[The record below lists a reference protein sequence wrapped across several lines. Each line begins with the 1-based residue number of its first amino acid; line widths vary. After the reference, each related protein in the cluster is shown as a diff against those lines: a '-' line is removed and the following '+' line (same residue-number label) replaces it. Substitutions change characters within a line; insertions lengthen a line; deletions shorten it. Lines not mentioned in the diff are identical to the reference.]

1 MKAAIIGL
9 VFGITVGVVMWIIA
23 WIAGSLFGPSVYYQA
38 PEMERMKAVVM
49 AYTSSVEETDDT
61 PHITASGERTRK
73 GIVANNCLEF
83 GTKVVIGGKEYE
95 VQDRLN
101 KRYGCEHYDIWV
113 ETKGEAFEW
122 GRRELSV
129 AIRK

>member
-1 MKAAIIGL
+1 MKTVLIGAIASIL
-9 VFGITVGVVMWIIA
+9 
-23 WIAGSLFGPSVYYQA
+23 GSLPGPAVHYEAPVPERTQA
-38 PEMERMKAVVM
+38 IVT
-49 AYTSSVEETDDT
+49 AYTSSEDETDDT

-83 GTKVVIGGKEYE
+83 GTVVEIKGKHYE

-101 KRYGCEHYDIWV
+101 KRYGCKHYDIWV
-113 ETKGEAFEW
+113 ETKDEAFEW

-129 AIRK
+129 AIKK